1 MYSVYRG
8 SVRLLHGYDKP
19 KPGYIKAL
27 ERAGYEVKQN
37 GKAVKGREYGG
48 SQVDKDR
55 H

>member
-1 MYSVYRG
+1 
-8 SVRLLHGYDKP
+8 VRLLHGYDKP
-19 KPGYIKAL
+19 TADYIKAL
-27 ERAGYEVKQN
+27 VEAGYEVRRD